1 MGISGINN
9 HYDNRSTNNYRT
21 RSNSIKEEGDVKNP
35 DSGVEKDQ
43 TNPSS
48 KEGTS
53 IKMYPHEVMINGLV
67 MSVDPKGEI
76 ANRTYFEEFAKQV
89 KETNTIIQNYYAEA
103 HKENL
108 SFDIPYNHIVAK
120 YKFPDSPYYR
130 ADMSEEEREM
140 AFYQER
146 ALLFGGGFQLNDPY
160 ALAGTGKDGNFDQ
173 AIDKAV
179 QEKLNQKREGFLEK
193 AGGESTY
200 EASLQKMLEMLDA
213 ALAEGKVHLI
223 DKIV

>member
-1 MGISGINN
+1 MEMPIS
-9 HYDNRSTNNYRT
+9 Y
-21 RSNSIKEEGDVKNP
+21 SIYSKVQEGMLYGK
-35 DSGVEKDQ
+35 
-43 TNPSS
+43 
-48 KEGTS
+48 
-53 IKMYPHEVMINGLV
+53 
-67 MSVDPKGEI
+67 I
-76 ANRTYFEEFAKQV
+76 A
-89 KETNTIIQNYYAEA
+89 NYYAEA

-146 ALLFGGGFQLNDPY
+146 ALLFGGDFQLNDPY

-179 QEKLNQKREGFLEK
+179 QEKLNQKSPANK
-193 AGGESTY
+193 C
-200 EASLQKMLEMLDA
+200 Q
-213 ALAEGKVHLI
+213 
-223 DKIV
+223 